1 VTSSPGAPPSLSRV
15 AVAVA
20 PVAVAGFLI
29 PALAL
34 GGVWP
39 LVAAFGAAAI
49 CLLLSVL
56 VVAVERHRRI
66 EVARVRAQQAAAY
79 NKLHA
84 AHSAEHVEFV
94 RYLRN
99 LLDERDN
106 TVAALRTWL
115 SETREEL
122 ARMGDRVRRAEEAR
136 VNAERRA
143 DVAHQIAAEAEA
155 RLAAV
160 VAGNEVLRSDA
171 AAEDAECVA
180 PEPPLQDEPLVDVH
194 AARVAAGDLDVP
206 LRRTA

>member
-1 VTSSPGAPPSLSRV
+1 LMATLGT
-15 AVAVA
+15 
-20 PVAVAGFLI
+20 AG
-29 PALAL
+29 
-34 GGVWP
+34 
-39 LVAAFGAAAI
+39 I

-56 VVAVERHRRI
+56 VVAVERRRRI

-94 RYLRN
+94 RHLQD

-106 TVAALRTWL
+106 AVAALRTWL

-122 ARMGDRVRRAEEAR
+122 ARLRDTVGRAEEAKDQ
-136 VNAERRA
+136 AERRA

-160 VAGNEVLRSDA
+160 IAGNEVLRSDA
-171 AAEDAECVA
+171 LTEDAECVA
-180 PEPPLQDEPLVDVH
+180 PEPPLQEEPLVDVH
-194 AARVAAGDLDVP
+194 AARVAAEDLEVP